1 MALVSAWRPGL
12 KTSMD
17 FWGLVWKRPW
27 KITFFGVK
35 SGKDLRNCAAH
46 PHQEFPGV
54 PPSPWNCL
62 LLTLIRPPKRPS
74 AFFDAHCFQFLSSAA
89 TFPACSYTTW
99 SPLALSRL
107 SRRVIHYAH
116 FVPDYQVSLAALR
129 AHTGVSSVQKIYIC
143 LDQNTSKTA
152 YKLIISTSKC
162 IYIRWS

>member
-1 MALVSAWRPGL
+1 
-12 KTSMD
+12 MD
-17 FWGLVWKRPW
+17 FWGLVWKRAW

-54 PPSPWNCL
+54 PPSPGNCL

-99 SPLALSRL
+99 SRWSCHFSFTLSTVSTIPAGNPLCPFRPGLPGDPCRL
-107 SRRVIHYAH
+107 ASTYWCQFCAKNIY
-116 FVPDYQVSLAALR
+116 LLR
-129 AHTGVSSVQKIYIC
+129 SNKSQ
-143 LDQNTSKTA
+143 TA
-152 YKLIISTSKC
+152 YKLIISTRNSWHYSC
-162 IYIRWS
+162 SRSV